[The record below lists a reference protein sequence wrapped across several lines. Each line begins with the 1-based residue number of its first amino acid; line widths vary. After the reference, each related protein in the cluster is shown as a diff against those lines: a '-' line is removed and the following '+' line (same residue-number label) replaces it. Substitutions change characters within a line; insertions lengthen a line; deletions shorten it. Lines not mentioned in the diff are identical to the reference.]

1 VILSSVQY
9 GGILIQFDTSQPDPR
24 EKQVFFLRESGL
36 RKFAKIALNPL
47 FNIMVDLHTE
57 GVINLPA
64 EGACIVVANHLNE
77 LDVFPMQLALPRPLF
92 FMAKAE
98 LFINPISGWIIR
110 RLGAFPVHRGVS
122 DQWALAHAREVLDK
136 GLVLAMFPEGARSR
150 GRGLSVAKTGAA
162 RLAIEK
168 HVPIIVLAIS
178 GSQRNFS
185 RFPSRTLIQIRV
197 APPIYPQQ
205 DDDPLSLTDRMMF
218 TLSATLPREL
228 RGVYSDI
235 PVEFLRDSV

>member
-92 FMAKAE
+92 FMA
-98 LFINPISGWIIR
+98 R
-110 RLGAFPVHRGVS
+110 AFPVHRGVS